1 MNRLDFHVNIHFPAL
16 CDFKTGGFLVN
27 LIMGV
32 LIIISAIGHSFKQL
46 IREPKSCNKDSGNPE
61 PSLIEGVE
69 TISLIGEYIN
79 Y

>member
-32 LIIISAIGHSFKQL
+32 LIIISANGHSFKKL
-46 IREPKSCNKDSGNPE
+46 IREPKSYMDSGNPV

-69 TISLIGEYIN
+69 TISLIGEYTN